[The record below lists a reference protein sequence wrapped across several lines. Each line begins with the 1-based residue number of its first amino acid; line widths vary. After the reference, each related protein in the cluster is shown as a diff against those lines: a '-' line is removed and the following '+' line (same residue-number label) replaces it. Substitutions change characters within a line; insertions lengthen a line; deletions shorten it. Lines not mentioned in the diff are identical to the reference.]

1 MHKPPAL
8 NKPIVSGFA
17 SEQYVVTLL
26 TAVVG
31 FLMGSVQAWPT
42 MRHAACLQAV
52 EEQGAGRAIN
62 RHRFSLEEA
71 EANLER
77 PVVRALLQ
85 LMRFRNTHPAF
96 NGQVCCIFAAARPC
110 TRGTRDKCGISQC
123 RSRRH

>member
-1 MHKPPAL
+1 M
-8 NKPIVSGFA
+8 
-17 SEQYVVTLL
+17 
-26 TAVVG
+26 
-31 FLMGSVQAWPT
+31 
-42 MRHAACLQAV
+42 

-96 NGQVCCIFAAARPC
+96 NGQVLCPPIVCLADAHVFGRVSTSQSLWQAAAADLNDMRTGIVSSC
-110 TRGTRDKCGISQC
+110 TSLVSVVASVAQQ
-123 RSRRH
+123 HQQ

>member
-1 MHKPPAL
+1 VGAYK
-8 NKPIVSGFA
+8 
-17 SEQYVVTLL
+17 QY
-26 TAVVG
+26 
-31 FLMGSVQAWPT
+31 
-42 MRHAACLQAV
+42 AALQAV

-96 NGQVCCIFAAARPC
+96 NGQVLRPPARLH
-110 TRGTRDKCGISQC
+110 S
-123 RSRRH
+123 